1 MPDGPTTTDRENLEA
16 VAAGYHQLELL
27 RRQQLG
33 TIAEMIRECLSRIN
47 RHQRPHEVGN
57 WRVARKITQERTAAI
72 AALYELCKMLDQQS
86 VG

>member
-1 MPDGPTTTDRENLEA
+1 MTDRENLKA

-27 RRQQLG
+27 RRQQFG

-47 RHQRPHEVGN
+47 RHQRPHEVGD
-57 WRVARKITQERTAAI
+57 WRVAQEIVRDRKAAI